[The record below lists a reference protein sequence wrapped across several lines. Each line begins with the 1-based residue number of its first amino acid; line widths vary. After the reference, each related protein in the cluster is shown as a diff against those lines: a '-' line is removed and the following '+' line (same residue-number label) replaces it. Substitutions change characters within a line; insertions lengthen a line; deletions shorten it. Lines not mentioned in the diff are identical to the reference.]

1 MGILGVARARL
12 AICSV
17 LIYFH
22 PEHISNKFYQPAKVE
37 NFFLQEPR
45 AQRGAC
51 RPKNAIYLI
60 FEPFFT
66 RFGRLLSVKFF
77 WKQEIVVSS

>member
-22 PEHISNKFYQPAKVE
+22 PEHISNKFYQLAKVE

-45 AQRGAC
+45 AQRGAG
-51 RPKNAIYLI
+51 RPKKPIIYDFCRFLTI
-60 FEPFFT
+60 FAQFLTSFFFS
-66 RFGRLLSVKFF
+66 RP
-77 WKQEIVVSS
+77 